1 MTLSE
6 LSVLVTLT
14 TDSGKILA
22 KLHAVQPQG
31 SLNIVQGIKIA
42 HVSKSHILQ
51 PVLTADTHPGL
62 GITLW
67 GLVTFLFNSCVSQLS
82 VDQISRNF
90 VYF

>member
-1 MTLSE
+1 MYLCVQSKLRSNPESAVGLMTLSE

-62 GITLW
+62 GITL
-67 GLVTFLFNSCVSQLS
+67 
-82 VDQISRNF
+82 
-90 VYF
+90 